1 MKLLLLG
8 GAGYI
13 GSHTA
18 VELLTAGHQ
27 VVIADSYD
35 NSTPEVI
42 SRIRAITGR
51 PVQAWRVD
59 GKDPEGMQALF
70 QAHRFDAVLHFAAL
84 KAVGESVQEPLRYY
98 RNNLDVTLTLLET
111 MERHGLYRLVFS
123 SSATVYG
130 VPRHLPLTERDP
142 LSAVN
147 PYGQTKLMA
156 EQILRDVCAASPR
169 WSVCAL
175 RYFNPVGA
183 HESGLLGE
191 QPRGEAGNLMPC
203 LAQVAAGEREALH
216 IFGGDYPTRDG
227 TGVRDYIHITDLARG
242 HVAAVDYLHSR
253 PGYHVFNLGTG
264 CPLSVL
270 ELVSAFERVSGR
282 RIPYVIDPRRP
293 GDVAACWADPA
304 KAERE
309 LGWRAEKNVED
320 MCRDAWRWQESVSG
334 GKEAT

>member
-42 SRIRAITGR
+42 ARIRAITGR
-51 PVQAWRVD
+51 PVQAWQVD

-84 KAVGESVQEPLRYY
+84 KAVGESVREPLRYY

-111 MERHGLYRLVFS
+111 MQRHGSYRLVFS

-130 VPRHLPLTERDP
+130 APERLPLTEEAP
-142 LSAVN
+142 LSAAN
-147 PYGQTKLMA
+147 PYGQTKLMT
-156 EQILRDVCAASPR
+156 EQILRDVCAASRR
-169 WSVCAL
+169 WSVCSL

-191 QPRGEAGNLMPC
+191 WPRGVPSNLMPY
-203 LAQVAAGEREALH
+203 LAQVAAGRRERLH

-242 HVAAVDYLHSR
+242 HVAAVDYLRDR
-253 PGYHVFNLGTG
+253 PGFHVFNLGTG
-264 CPLSVL
+264 HPLSVL
-270 ELVSAFERVSGR
+270 ELVDAFQRASGR
-282 RIPYVIDPRRP
+282 KIPWVMDPRRP
-293 GDVAACWADPA
+293 GDVAECWADPDRA
-304 KAERE
+304 RRE
-309 LGWRAEKNVED
+309 LGWQAQRGVDE
-320 MCRDAWRWQESVSG
+320 MCRDAWRWQQELERAG
-334 GKEAT
+334 TR